1 MKAYLLLGA
10 LLFALGTAWY
20 YTNKWKDDEIASLLY
35 ENITHETSIKNLE
48 EGINK
53 SNETITNLRQSYDKI
68 LTDYKNLEIEF
79 NMYRKNGNEVN
90 EKLDRHDLNSLA
102 LAKPE
107 LIENIINNAS
117 ANALRC
123 FELLSGA
130 PKNAKELAATTDS
143 EFNSECP
150 WLR

>member
-1 MKAYLLLGA
+1 MKIYLLLAA
-10 LLFALGTAWY
+10 LLLALGGAWY
-20 YTNKWKDDEIASLLY
+20 YTNKEKNAEIAFLLS
-35 ENITHETSIKNLE
+35 ENITLE
-48 EGINK
+48 GNVNILKDSINK
-53 SNETITNLRQSYDKI
+53 SNETITNLQNSYDTI
-68 LTDYKNLEIEF
+68 FTNYKNLEIEF
-79 NMYRKNGNEVN
+79 NMYRKYGNEVN
-90 EKLDRHDLNSLA
+90 ERINRHDLNSLA

-123 FELLSGA
+123 FELLSGS